1 MEFKDKAN
9 KPALKIIPLGGTTT
23 VQKNMYVYEC
33 GDEIIVMD
41 CGVGFPD
48 LFTPGVDVIIPDF
61 SYILERREK
70 VKGIVI
76 THGHDDHRSAVP
88 YLLREYKFPVY
99 AAPFVRAL
107 IQKSLEEFTNLET
120 YNINAFDPDKSFSLG
135 SFTLHP
141 YRVNHSIPDTL
152 GFAIDTPQGRVFHN
166 TDYKFDWSP
175 VMDKPFDIQK
185 AARLAS
191 EPIDGALALLS
202 DCLGSTTDG
211 YSRTE
216 RIIEETF
223 DEIIS
228 NSTGKQVFI
237 TTLSSNISRINQ
249 AIQVSLR
256 YGRKIVLAGRSVR
269 DTINIAR
276 DFKYIDYPENF
287 FIDEREAH
295 KFPQGQLTYVITGS
309 YGQKGSGLV
318 RVAVGEHKSIT
329 LEKNAVVIFSADP
342 IPNAVSAVNVI
353 IDELYIRGAEIY
365 YSQIQDNLHVSGH
378 GLKGDMLLLANVIK
392 PKYFIPIGGN
402 VKHMRAYS
410 ELMETMGISPDRVF
424 QLLDGQSV
432 VLKNNQC
439 KLGDKIKLRDVYVD
453 GTIVGDVG
461 TQVLDERIQMANNG
475 MVVITINKD
484 QIEIITRG
492 FVFVKESKSLIEETR
507 REVKKILEKSAGK
520 ENKNL
525 PRKIELDLA
534 RYLNKKTGRDPL
546 VVVNM

>member
-1 MEFKDKAN
+1 MEFKPNIN

-23 VQKNMYVYEC
+23 VQKNMYVYES
-33 GDEIIVMD
+33 GDDIIVMD

-48 LFTPGVDVIIPDF
+48 LYTPGVDVIIPDF
-61 SYILERREK
+61 SYILDRRQK

-99 AAPFVRAL
+99 AAPFVKAL

-135 SFTLHP
+135 CFTLHP

-175 VMDKPFDIQK
+175 VMDKPFDVQK
-185 AARLAS
+185 AARLAT
-191 EPIDGALALLS
+191 ELPTGALALLS
-202 DCLGSTTDG
+202 DCLGATTDG
-211 YSRTE
+211 HSKTE

-223 DEIIS
+223 DEIVS
-228 NSTGKQVFI
+228 NSTGRQVFI

-249 AIQVSLR
+249 AIQVSLK

-295 KFPQGQLTYVITGS
+295 KFPQGQLTYIITGS

-318 RVAVGEHKSIT
+318 RVATGEHKAII

-342 IPNAVSAVNVI
+342 IPNAVSAVNMM
-353 IDELYIRGAEIY
+353 IDELYIKGAEIY

-378 GLKGDMLLLANVIK
+378 GLRGDMLLLANLIK
-392 PKYFIPIGGN
+392 PKFFIPIGGN

-410 ELMETMGISPDRVF
+410 ELMESIGIAPDRVF

-432 VLKNNQC
+432 IFKNNTC
-439 KLGDKIKLRDVYVD
+439 KLSDKIKVRDVYVD

-461 TQVLDERIQMANNG
+461 TQILEERIQMANNG
-475 MVVITINKD
+475 MVVVNIST
-484 QIEIITRG
+484 QEIEIITRG
-492 FVFVKESKSLIEETR
+492 FVFIKESKALLEEAKK
-507 REVKKILEKSAGK
+507 EVQKILQKTAGK